1 MGARIAY
8 ITCNLPTKQI
18 TVNCE
23 LPLDKAKVAFYMMVK
38 NYNNAVLEVKFKK
51 EVSSYFI
58 LNGHMII

>member
-1 MGARIAY
+1 M
-8 ITCNLPTKQI
+8 QI

-23 LPLDKAKVAFYMMVK
+23 LPLDKAKFAFYMMVK
-38 NYNNAVLEVKFKK
+38 NDNNAVLEVKFKK